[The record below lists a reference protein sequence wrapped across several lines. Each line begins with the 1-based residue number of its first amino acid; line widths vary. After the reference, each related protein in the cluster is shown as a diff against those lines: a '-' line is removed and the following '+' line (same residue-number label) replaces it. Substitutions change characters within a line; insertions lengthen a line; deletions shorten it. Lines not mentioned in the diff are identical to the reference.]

1 MTTKIDYKVTAS
13 IFMAFFL
20 LIVIGNLMLA
30 SSFNFPDILRES
42 PEARFALF
50 QNNQGTIIP
59 TYYIMG
65 LTSILQIFM
74 AAAMYH
80 LTKKAGC

>member
-1 MTTKIDYKVTAS
+1 MTTKMDYKVSAS

-42 PEARFALF
+42 PEARFTQF
-50 QNNQGTIIP
+50 QNNQGIIIP
-59 TYYIMG
+59 TYCIMG
-65 LTSILQIFM
+65 LERTLLKVS
-74 AAAMYH
+74 
-80 LTKKAGC
+80 